1 MLPGYTFRTI
11 FNNGEVISDMLATE
25 LIGTS
30 GFTYIERSQIRK
42 VLEEKGFSLVELVQK
57 KSASDIGK
65 LLGSDAVIVGTVG
78 KLRDWTNVIGM
89 SGCNLAFSAR
99 MVHSETGVIL
109 WSASVSRKE
118 GTADVLDIARQECR
132 KIAEQIRAKLAAKP
146 SAQ

>member
-1 MLPGYTFRTI
+1 
-11 FNNGEVISDMLATE
+11 MLATE